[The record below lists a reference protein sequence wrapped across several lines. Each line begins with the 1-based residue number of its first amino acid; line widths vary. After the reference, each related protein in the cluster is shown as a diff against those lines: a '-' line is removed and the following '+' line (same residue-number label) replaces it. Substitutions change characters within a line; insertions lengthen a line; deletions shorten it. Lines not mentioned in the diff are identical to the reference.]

1 MTQTFQNVKIQPFT
15 GFNEENLLQEQLDGT
30 ISWLLSTDQY
40 LKVRRNSY
48 TKHHRTQYLNI
59 EIKGF
64 FFKINHTAT
73 TGINYKYIIYLH
85 IFVIAQSLKNKQFG
99 SQHNCTQ
106 QKNPLSLDR
115 LLLKKG
121 QRISAPCQWI
131 RPLHVRPVALRTA
144 KERRNGVLVDGSWE
158 PKGDPPMPY
167 DRGLLTNGFPSKPAF
182 FGSPNSRPLRFP

>member
-1 MTQTFQNVKIQPFT
+1 MSVEIGWLTAHDSDLSEYFQNVKIQPFT
-15 GFNEENLLQEQLDGT
+15 VLMRKTYCKN
-30 ISWLLSTDQY
+30 SWMAQFLGCWVLSTDQY

-48 TKHHRTQYLNI
+48 TKHHRQQYLNI
-59 EIKGF
+59 EIKGYF
-64 FFKINHTAT
+64 RKRNHTAT
-73 TGINYKYIIYLH
+73 TGMYYKYIIYIYIH

-158 PKGDPPMPY
+158 PKGA
-167 DRGLLTNGFPSKPAF
+167 PSQCLMI
-182 FGSPNSRPLRFP
+182 RDY